1 MNKKLSSIQRIPVY
15 RFYLGMFILVAL
27 CVLIFALSYKAGGA
41 SMLPPENDSSPIPAE
56 TSYVAPTESIET
68 PNIPVAAS
76 PDVSPAEPAQTD
88 AVPNLPQTDP
98 SASPTTAIP

>member
-27 CVLIFALSYKAGGA
+27 CVLIFALSYNAGGA
-41 SMLPPENDSSPIPAE
+41 SRFP
-56 TSYVAPTESIET
+56 
-68 PNIPVAAS
+68 AAS
-76 PDVSPAEPAQTD
+76 PDVSPAEPVQTD
-88 AVPNLPQTDP
+88 AVPNLPQTDS